1 MSARQKALAK
11 ISSKV
16 PTYLSKFGGRIVN
29 TIGPDSV
36 AVFGSLIGGYFTFG
50 RFISGDSWQAIGA
63 EFAAGR
69 TPSVSSVGGPAD
81 YVGGVVTNLA
91 IITYLMARDI
101 YQEENAI
108 DIKNNVVPN
117 FDDLDASEKTQVLNS
132 VRGNV
137 ETYVNSLIGR
147 TRSSDA
153 TTGIAPTSTS
163 GSTLTGAGI
172 VAAGAGAAMAGA
184 AAAGGES
191 GATQETPPPA
201 SDSSG
206 QTSSGAQ
213 GGGEQEESP
222 DLSPQIPVVS
232 GTDVQNQF
240 MNQLF
245 GGIVGGA
252 QAGGYTQAP
261 MGAGSSVSP
270 SDNIAT
276 FNTQTDQAGDITT
289 GTPGM
294 YRPQYPLSDI
304 DLSPDVINTI
314 AGEARMGDPKSYYG
328 VINNMMNRVGGSGY
342 GPSRNLYEVARA
354 PGQYRG
360 YRQASQEEAA
370 KIKRA
375 IQEVAAGS
383 VPDNTNG
390 SNEFRASWYLTGEG
404 KGKTAYKRATA
415 QGWNDQG
422 GNVYFYNEAG
432 PLGPYAPYTRQNN
445 LSDANLQ
452 EVPQD
457 AKPMAS
463 GGVINPLPSDAPK
476 ASRDMSMAL
485 QPPKTPDMMEDE
497 DEFTS
502 SQRTIDAR
510 QKAKVSGSPKE
521 KKKNMIASYAPYMSY
536 LFGTMTSELRSHVN
550 GEVTADMAFE
560 DAMNP
565 LS

>member
-1 MSARQKALAK
+1 MNQ
-11 ISSKV
+11 I
-16 PTYLSKFGGRIVN
+16 FGG
-29 TIGPDSV
+29 V
-36 AVFGSLIGGYFTFG
+36 AGG
-50 RFISGDSWQAIGA
+50 
-63 EFAAGR
+63 
-69 TPSVSSVGGPAD
+69 
-81 YVGGVVTNLA
+81 
-91 IITYLMARDI
+91 
-101 YQEENAI
+101 
-108 DIKNNVVPN
+108 
-117 FDDLDASEKTQVLNS
+117 TQ
-132 VRGNV
+132 
-137 ETYVNSLIGR
+137 
-147 TRSSDA
+147 
-153 TTGIAPTSTS
+153 
-163 GSTLTGAGI
+163 
-172 VAAGAGAAMAGA
+172 AGAGY
-184 AAAGGES
+184 
-191 GATQETPPPA
+191 Q
-201 SDSSG
+201 
-206 QTSSGAQ
+206 
-213 GGGEQEESP
+213 
-222 DLSPQIPVVS
+222 
-232 GTDVQNQF
+232 
-240 MNQLF
+240 
-245 GGIVGGA
+245 
-252 QAGGYTQAP
+252 QAP
-261 MGAGSSVSP
+261 MSAPSAGGPSVSP

-276 FNTQTDQAGDITT
+276 FNTLSDQAGDITT

-294 YRPQYPLSDI
+294 YRPTYPLSDI

-328 VINNMMNRVGGSGY
+328 VVNNMMNRVGGSGY

-354 PGQYRG
+354 PGQYMG

-370 KIKRA
+370 KIRKA

-422 GNVYFYNEAG
+422 GNVYFYNEDG
-432 PLGPYAPYTRQNN
+432 PLGPYAPYTRQNSP
-445 LSDANLQ
+445 SDASLQ

-457 AKPMAS
+457 AKPMAE

-497 DEFTS
+497 DEFTT

-510 QKAKVSGSPKE
+510 EKAKVSGSPKE
-521 KKKNMIASYAPYMSY
+521 KKKNMISSYTPYMSY
-536 LFGTMTSELRSHVN
+536 LFGTMTSELSSHMN